1 MIQLRINDSDYSE
14 VCGLVSGESNHL
26 RPILLMHVFTELYFH
41 MYVTFIYVSTHRYI
55 IYIYGH
61 THIYIYICRHYIF
74 LFDVYFIY
82 LLQYLFVDIF
92 IISINIYIYLFIKG
106 SLVEKLPIYERHR
119 IVK

>member
-55 IYIYGH
+55 IYIWSYSH
-61 THIYIYICRHYIF
+61 LHLYLQTLYI
-74 LFDVYFIY
+74 
-82 LLQYLFVDIF
+82 
-92 IISINIYIYLFIKG
+92 
-106 SLVEKLPIYERHR
+106 LV
-119 IVK
+119 